1 MAVKDKITSFD
12 RKEDAEEK
20 QYDFK
25 RNAAKTVCLKF
36 RK

>member
-1 MAVKDKITSFD
+1 MAMKDKITSFD

-25 RNAAKTVCLKF
+25 RNAAKTVCIKF